1 MRSTVIALAGWATL
15 AGCRGR
21 AASPATDGS
30 GANAAAPPTVSVT
43 AVESRRLSTTL
54 SLPAQITP
62 YESVDIYP
70 KVTGFIDLLP
80 VDRGSRVH
88 MGELIVRLSAPEL
101 VAQRGQADAAVQSAE
116 AKLASDQGTYLHL
129 VDAAKTPG
137 VVAGNDLL
145 IAEHTARADSAEV
158 EAARDGLRTT
168 TQLESYLEIRAPFDG
183 VVTSRNMHPGA
194 LVGPAAGQ
202 PGAEPIVR
210 IVDVARLRLVVPV
223 PEAYVGSIATGPEV
237 GFTVPAYPDRTFSAP
252 VARIAHDVDQR
263 TRTMAVELDVRNSD
277 GHHGPTANICD
288 PRPERPRQLGR
299 RHHWCHGQRRYRG
312 LRQLATR
319 RSCDPQ
325 CHRRRPAQQFSAGPG
340 CTSHRTRHRCPCSSL
355 TAHRPVAGLS
365 RNTFL
370 LAFALA
376 RDLQLPIDQL
386 HAEVSHVFRT

>member
-202 PGAEPIVR
+202 TGAEPIVR

-277 GHHGPTANICD
+277 GRLTPGTFANVEWPVERDYPTLFVPSAAITTDLQRTFVIRVQNGRANWVDVTTGVTANGDTEVFGNLQPGDLVIRNATD
-288 PRPERPRQLGR
+288 AVRPNSSVRVQDAPVTEPGTGVPV
-299 RHHWCHGQRRYRG
+299 HH
-312 LRQLATR
+312 
-319 RSCDPQ
+319 
-325 CHRRRPAQQFSAGPG
+325 
-340 CTSHRTRHRCPCSSL
+340 
-355 TAHRPVAGLS
+355 
-365 RNTFL
+365 
-370 LAFALA
+370 
-376 RDLQLPIDQL
+376 
-386 HAEVSHVFRT
+386 